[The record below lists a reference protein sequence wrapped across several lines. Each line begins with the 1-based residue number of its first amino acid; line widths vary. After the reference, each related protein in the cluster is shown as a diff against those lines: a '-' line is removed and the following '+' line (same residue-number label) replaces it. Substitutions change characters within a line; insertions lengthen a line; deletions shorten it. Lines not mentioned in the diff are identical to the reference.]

1 MKILA
6 ENKGWVTLESRH
18 VIAAGGEGTVYGRD
32 GDAFKIYHQPRDL
45 ADKIRLL
52 QAVDHP
58 GIVSPRGILADEQG
72 RFVGYWMRRQA
83 GEALP
88 NLFAN
93 AWRQANG
100 FGPAETEATAAAMRE
115 IVEFAHSRS
124 ALLVDANEFN
134 WLVAGLDR
142 RWLGRRPRPVA
153 IDVDSWQIGR
163 YPGTVLMLSIKD
175 WQATVL
181 SEKTDW
187 FAWAVVTFQLFTG
200 IHPYKG
206 THPKFGRGDLEARM
220 RANASIF
227 DAGVRL
233 NAAVR
238 DPSAIPTGLLAW
250 YRAVFHDGARSPPP
264 AQFGV
269 VTASTAKIA
278 PVAGQ
283 DAVVTISR
291 LHLARPAPPAPPA
304 AATRIAHDRLVRLD
318 GRWFAVVNDSD
329 RGLVELDENGFVKAQ
344 WPVIANAT
352 RFYRTGAL
360 SWYLGQPYLLAVG
373 RAVSIFPAPFLKNA
387 GRVLDIFTDSGT
399 FALVL
404 TLDESTGQTRRHL
417 ARLQGNVWEEAEVE
431 DTEETFIN
439 AAGNGSGVV
448 AHIPD
453 NGELRVYSVRSP
465 SSRLIKSALVLADM
479 ILERLEGAIVFFEG
493 GEGFRI
499 QLSNRA

>member
-6 ENKGWVTLESRH
+6 ENKGWVSLESRH

-52 QAVDHP
+52 KGLDHP
-58 GIVSPRGILADEQG
+58 GIIAPRGILEDERRQC
-72 RFVGYWMRRQA
+72 VGYWMRREA
-83 GEALP
+83 GAALP

-93 AWRQANG
+93 AWRHTNA
-100 FGPAETEATAAAMRE
+100 FGAAETQATAAAMRE
-115 IVEFAHSRS
+115 VVEFAHSRG

-134 WLVAGLDR
+134 WLVAGLR
-142 RWLGRRPRPVA
+142 TKKPAPRPVA

-163 YPGTVLMLSIKD
+163 YPGTALMPSIKD
-175 WQATVL
+175 WQASGF
-181 SEKTDW
+181 SENTDW
-187 FAWAVVTFQLFTG
+187 FAWGVVTFQLFTG

-206 THPKFGRGDLEARM
+206 THPKYGRGALEARM

-227 DAGVRL
+227 DPSVRL

-238 DPSAIPTGLLAW
+238 DPSAIPAGLLAW
-250 YRAVFHDGARSPPP
+250 YRAVFRDGVRCPPP
-264 AQFGV
+264 TQFGSIAAP
-269 VTASTAKIA
+269 TTKIA
-278 PVAGQ
+278 PISGQ

-291 LHLARPAPPAPPA
+291 LQRARPAPPVPPLQA
-304 AATRIAHDRLVRLD
+304 NRIAQDRVVRLG

-329 RGLVELDENGFVKAQ
+329 RGLVELDDSGFVKAQ
-344 WPVIANAT
+344 WPVIANTT
-352 RFYRTGAL
+352 RFYPTGAL

-373 RAVSIFPAPFLKNA
+373 ETVSIFPAPFLKSA
-387 GRVLDIFTDSGT
+387 GRVLDVFTDSGT

-404 TLDESTGQTRRHL
+404 TFDERTGQARRRT
-417 ARLQGNVWEEAEVE
+417 AWLQSGAWQEADVA

-439 AAGNGSGVV
+439 AAGTGSGVV

-465 SSRLIKSALVLADM
+465 NSRSIQSTLIRPDM
-479 ILERLEGAIVFFEG
+479 TLEAWDGAIVFFDG
-493 GEGFRI
+493 GEGFRL
-499 QLSNRA
+499 QLSTSR